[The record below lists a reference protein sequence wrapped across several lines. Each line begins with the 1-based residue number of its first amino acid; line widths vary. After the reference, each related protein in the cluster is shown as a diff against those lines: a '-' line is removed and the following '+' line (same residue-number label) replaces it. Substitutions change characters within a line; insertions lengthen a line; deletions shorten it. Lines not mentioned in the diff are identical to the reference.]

1 MGSQSWTRLK
11 DFHFHFHCSITNHQ
25 SSATVTCVILQFT
38 HINQP
43 GQTHLYP
50 SALGPGRQPSRC
62 PPDSGSRVTRGHSQ
76 IHRGGWPQL
85 PADNW
90 QEAPQ
95 APSDP
100 SAPGGHRISRKQ
112 PRFLVAVW
120 YQRAS
125 EAHASTE
132 QSPSLCQTPQL
143 RSQVGSH
150 YAVRPGGLSTEVW
163 RFPSAQPPRPF
174 PGPEPWR
181 AAGQRGPRGLLFQAL
196 QTWPPQPRS
205 ASPRTS
211 GRLPDRAETRLRP
224 GPGLLGS
231 VLRRHTRPQTET
243 RCGQRTALRAHCP
256 PASLEPAP
264 QVKARLLTGT
274 SGHAHRLCTWAQ
286 GSHEKVG
293 NLFSLLKAFR
303 IVLKNLADIKGW
315 VNLQVWTQTFF
326 QLKASNTK
334 DQIT

>member
-181 AAGQRGPRGLLFQAL
+181 AAGQRGPQGLLLQGLVCWWPFRHGHHSLGRPRLGLQVGSQTEQRHAWGQAPACWEACCAGTPGRRRRPGVARGQL
-196 QTWPPQPRS
+196 PACLPWARAPGEGPP
-205 ASPRTS
+205 
-211 GRLPDRAETRLRP
+211 PDRNFRP
-224 GPGLLGS
+224 RPPPLHLGPRFSCEGRKP
-231 VLRRHTRPQTET
+231 VF
-243 RCGQRTALRAHCP
+243 
-256 PASLEPAP
+256 
-264 QVKARLLTGT
+264 T
-274 SGHAHRLCTWAQ
+274 S
-286 GSHEKVG
+286 
-293 NLFSLLKAFR
+293 
-303 IVLKNLADIKGW
+303 
-315 VNLQVWTQTFF
+315 
-326 QLKASNTK
+326 
-334 DQIT
+334 